1 MAIGDLV
8 KLNGGLESPR
18 QCKPSDFPAVGPTGA
33 EGSSSGAGQLV
44 KQTDAQMSPRRVGDS
59 GDQKPSVWGKDEWKV
74 GKSSSEAGTSVSFKG
89 SVDLKCGQMVPCAC
103 DQKY

>member
-18 QCKPSDFPAVGPTGA
+18 QCKPSDFPAVGPTGP

-44 KQTDAQMSPRRVGDS
+44 KQTAEQLAPSSVQDN
-59 GDQKPSVWGKDEWKV
+59 GDQTPSNWSKDTWKV
-74 GKSSSEAGTSVSFKG
+74 GKSTGEQGTSVSFKG
-89 SVDLKCGQMVPCAC
+89 AVDLACGCMVPNAKE
-103 DQKY
+103 QKY